1 MSASPRN
8 DFDPLA
14 YNPRFAWRFLAP
26 KYWGTWLT
34 VLLGV
39 PFSLLPHKVR
49 YWLASRVAKIIAK
62 KRRGTALNIWVNL
75 ALCFP
80 EKSEQEREAIL
91 LETLTTAGVFLSG
104 FARLTLRSKAWLNQ
118 QCEIRGLEHI
128 TNHTQHGK
136 NVILLV
142 PHSWAIDIPAIL
154 LASKGM
160 PVSAMAK
167 KQKNEVL
174 DWLMHRQ
181 RVQYGGRVYERS
193 GGVKPFI
200 KSVRDGYLGYY
211 LPDQDHG
218 REHSIFVDF
227 CAATKATLPG
237 LGKLAKVSRAAIVP
251 VFAMIDAKTGRYIVD
266 IHPAFDP
273 YPTESEAQDARMM
286 NAFIEQRVGEYP
298 EQYMWILR
306 LLRTQPE
313 EINYY
318 RLAQK
323 GEFPP
328 QGTQHTKQ
336 H

>member
-26 KYWGTWLT
+26 KYWGTWLLI
-34 VLLGV
+34 LLCV
-39 PFSLLPHKVR
+39 PLSLLPHPVR
-49 YWLASRVAKIIAK
+49 YGLVSFFARFLAK
-62 KRRGTALNIWVNL
+62 KRRGAVLNVRVNL

-80 EKSEQEREAIL
+80 EKSEQEREAML
-91 LETLTTAGVFLSG
+91 LNTLITAGVFLSG
-104 FARLTLRSKAWLNQ
+104 FAQLTLRSKAWLNQ
-118 QCEIRGLEHI
+118 QCEVRGLEHI
-128 TNHTQHGK
+128 TEHTQHGK

-142 PHSWAIDIPAIL
+142 PHWWAIDIPAIL

-181 RVQYGGRVYERS
+181 RVQYGGRVYERD

-237 LGKLAKVSRAAIVP
+237 LGKVAKVSRAEIVP
-251 VFAMIDAKTGRYIVD
+251 VFARFDAKTGRYIID
-266 IHPAFDP
+266 IHPAFSP
-273 YPTESEAQDARMM
+273 YPTGSEEQDARMM
-286 NAFIEQRVGEYP
+286 NAFIEQRVGEFP

-306 LLRTQPE
+306 LLRTQPDGT
-313 EINYY
+313 NYY
-318 RLAQK
+318 RLARQ

-328 QGTQHTKQ
+328 RDAHHTKS